1 MGTYHLAYK
10 GGGPMPDSDAERE
23 AAMAAWGAFFTGIG
37 AGVVDAGNPFG
48 PATSISSSGAVTD
61 GASSGISGYSIISS
75 GSLADAT
82 ATAKSCPILQHGGSV
97 EVHEIFPA
105 M

>member
-10 GGGPMPDSDAERE
+10 GGTMAETDAERDE
-23 AAMAAWGAFFTGIG
+23 AMAAWGTFFGGLGDAI
-37 AGVVDAGNPFG
+37 VDAGNPFG
-48 PATSISSSGAVTD
+48 PAMTVAPSGAVSD
-61 GASSGISGYSIISS
+61 GAASGLSGYSIITS

-82 ATAKSCPILQHGGSV
+82 STAKACPLLAQGGTV
-97 EVHEIFPA
+97 EVHEIFPV

>member
-10 GGGPMPDSDAERE
+10 GGAMPETEDDRNAQ
-23 AAMAAWGAFFTGIG
+23 MAAWGAFFGGIG
-37 AGVVDAGNPFG
+37 DAVIDAGNPFG
-48 PATSISSSGAVTD
+48 ASMSIASSGAVSE
-61 GASSGISGYSIISS
+61 GASSGISGYSVISA

-82 ATAKSCPILQHGGSV
+82 ATAKTCPILGEGGTV
-97 EVHEIFPA
+97 EVHEIHPV